1 MKSSASP
8 SAGWSDEYD
17 AAQERGEASTGGRP
31 KSVPAENGFT
41 ADDLGLSGKEVHEA
55 RTIRDGEKADPGM
68 GTPLQFSGLIRFVQA
83 MSLVSGRRH
92 SSQRNRQRRSSEK
105 ESSMKQGKAK
115 GYRVALK
122 DDAGSTLH
130 VGPFSSME
138 RAERALRV
146 LLTTFDGSD
155 PLIGC
160 AVAWK
165 IRFTKTGPCPGNLSD
180 WPATHDQRSVAR
192 WPWR

>member
-1 MKSSASP
+1 
-8 SAGWSDEYD
+8 
-17 AAQERGEASTGGRP
+17 
-31 KSVPAENGFT
+31 
-41 ADDLGLSGKEVHEA
+41 
-55 RTIRDGEKADPGM
+55 
-68 GTPLQFSGLIRFVQA
+68 
-83 MSLVSGRRH
+83 
-92 SSQRNRQRRSSEK
+92 
-105 ESSMKQGKAK
+105 MKQGKAK

-155 PLIGC
+155 PLIGR

-165 IRFTKTGPCPGNLSD
+165 IYSVYQGRTVPWQPV
-180 WPATHDQRSVAR
+180 RSAAGMT
-192 WPWR
+192 